1 MIKFVLD
8 ADAAI
13 KLSKAQVLDA
23 LASFA
28 KCVVTKQ
35 IYQEIL
41 KGKDKMYE
49 DAFDIETLVN
59 KGKITVQDIKAGQI
73 EGLGIGE
80 CSALAIFQKLKGDA
94 IVSDDRKFLSV
105 LEAQRV
111 PFVIPTDVIPML
123 FTKKR
128 ISKNEAMNALDRIRK
143 LVREENYNVAK
154 IKIGG
159 K

>member
-35 IYQEIL
+35 VYQEIL
-41 KGKDKMYE
+41 KGKEKLYE
-49 DAFDIETLVN
+49 DAFDIERLVD

-80 CSALAIFQKLKGDA
+80 CSALALFQKLKGNA
-94 IVSDDRKFLSV
+94 IISDDRKFLFV
-105 LEAQRV
+105 LETQGV
-111 PFVIPTDVIPML
+111 PFVIPTDVISML

-128 ISKNEAMNALDRIRK
+128 ISKNNAIDALDKIRK
-143 LVREENYNVAK
+143 LVREENYDAAK
-154 IKIGG
+154 LKIGG